1 MQLPQTA
8 AWVPLRNSERP
19 IPPGGKWLGPVDP
32 SEPIMVTIRVRPGVG
47 TGSRSPGATDS
58 GHLREPSGHRWQ
70 EPGEVGG
77 ADPGDL
83 DRVQEFAGQAGFD
96 IIELSLARRSLV
108 VWGTAAAIAG
118 AFRVELVHYDYAG
131 NLRRGQIGPVYL
143 PPTIAHIVQDVSG
156 LDEGLPDAI
165 ATIIPSLRVPRF
177 TSRQIA
183 IPLLAFLVG
192 SALTIFL
199 FRTSAGVRSTPH
211 RANPAAQSAAPRP
224 TLHDLRLAEIESAA
238 WKSLDAG
245 RLRDAQD
252 DFLRVL
258 TLDPTRYTSMRGL
271 VAVRRRM
278 AGGDLAV
285 IRQQVA
291 VYRDA
296 VKRGVAA
303 DEYAPS
309 VLKALI
315 SASLTVVKEL
325 ESPQES
331 AGAAAPN
338 RSPGPPGAPSKPAGE
353 RVSANGKLPHPKVT
367 DAKPAP
373 VQKLAASD
381 GRLPQPAIP
390 VKAALRTSVPP
401 ATPVDKQPVAAA
413 PQGLSIANAPVASQ
427 PASPASAPP
436 PPTSPPVPTPR
447 PTSAGGPAATPP
459 SNHLY
464 MVRIGPLT
472 DRDRATAIAKQLSAG
487 GFPQAQVNAQ
497 TGYRVLSEPLPRQAA
512 EKLAATL
519 AARGFRTS
527 TDALTGDTVQLVFG
541 VFASQKDAATL
552 SGRIAA
558 AGYDAWIREA
568 PVYTVNLGPHPQA
581 TVTIITD
588 MVRASAP
595 DTTVAATDAS
605 SQASPT
611 PAAAPRVLAPPPAAS
626 PQAPAGPPAVS
637 GQSPRPAPVRQASTP
652 PANPLYVVRIGP
664 VFDHDRAA
672 TVAKQLSSEGFAQP
686 QITEQRGYRVVSEP
700 LPRKEAED
708 LVAALAGHGLRSYA
722 ESLTGDSVQL
732 LFGVFASQKDAEA
745 LSSRIAAVGL
755 YARIR
760 EGLVYTLRLGP
771 YPQAS
776 VNAITGI
783 VSAGA
788 PEATVATDP
797 VSTP

>member
-1 MQLPQTA
+1 M
-8 AWVPLRNSERP
+8 
-19 IPPGGKWLGPVDP
+19 
-32 SEPIMVTIRVRPGVG
+32 
-47 TGSRSPGATDS
+47 
-58 GHLREPSGHRWQ
+58 
-70 EPGEVGG
+70 
-77 ADPGDL
+77 
-83 DRVQEFAGQAGFD
+83 
-96 IIELSLARRSLV
+96 RR
-108 VWGTAAAIAG
+108 
-118 AFRVELVHYDYAG
+118 
-131 NLRRGQIGPVYL
+131 
-143 PPTIAHIVQDVSG
+143 
-156 LDEGLPDAI
+156 
-165 ATIIPSLRVPRF
+165 
-177 TSRQIA
+177 
-183 IPLLAFLVG
+183 
-192 SALTIFL
+192 
-199 FRTSAGVRSTPH
+199 
-211 RANPAAQSAAPRP
+211 
-224 TLHDLRLAEIESAA
+224 
-238 WKSLDAG
+238 K
-245 RLRDAQD
+245 
-252 DFLRVL
+252 
-258 TLDPTRYTSMRGL
+258 
-271 VAVRRRM
+271 M
-278 AGGDLAV
+278 AGDNPRLL
-285 IRQQVA
+285 RQQAA
-291 VYRDA
+291 VYRGA
-296 VKRGVAA
+296 VTRGFAA
-303 DEYAPS
+303 DEYTPS
-309 VLKALI
+309 ALKALI

-367 DAKPAP
+367 DAKPVP

-401 ATPVDKQPVAAA
+401 ATPVDKQSVAAA

-427 PASPASAPP
+427 PASPASAPAS
-436 PPTSPPVPTPR
+436 PTSPPVPTPR

-472 DRDRATAIAKQLSAG
+472 DRDRATAIAKQLAAG
-487 GFPQAQVNAQ
+487 GFPQAQVTAQ

-588 MVRASAP
+588 MVRASVP

-605 SQASPT
+605 SQPSP
-611 PAAAPRVLAPPPAAS
+611 APPRALAPPPAAS

-745 LSSRIAAVGL
+745 LSSRIAAAGYDAWV
-755 YARIR
+755 R
-760 EGLVYTLRLGP
+760 EGPIYTLRLGP